1 MAIHSFELDQ
11 LLTLQV
17 PELVVWLSGVSVSD
31 GITFPSKPNF
41 VQSHLSIKS
50 EFVILMGLVWLA
62 LASHHAMAIL
72 LFELNKLLTLPV
84 PVPELVIWFDRS
96 FGAVIFP
103 SKSDFVQSSHSTRS
117 KFVILT

>member
-41 VQSHLSIKS
+41 VQNHLSIKS
-50 EFVILMGLVWLA
+50 KFVILMQ
-62 LASHHAMAIL
+62 
-72 LFELNKLLTLPV
+72 V
-84 PVPELVIWFDRS
+84 PLRTDPR
-96 FGAVIFP
+96 P
-103 SKSDFVQSSHSTRS
+103 
-117 KFVILT
+117 